1 MNYRIDEL
9 AREAGTTVRN
19 VRAYQERGLLP
30 APRREGRVAWY
41 SHEHL
46 ARLRVIGALLERG
59 YSLSNIA
66 EMVST
71 WEAGGNLQ
79 ELLGLE
85 QAVTTPFSDEAPTTL
100 RLDELAELFG
110 TIDPAAVLLAVKL
123 GVLSIEGTSVRVSSL
138 RVLKAGAELHKA
150 GIALPAL
157 LREIAAVRK
166 DAETIANR
174 FVTLVEH
181 EAFDPHG
188 EALPSREAV
197 SKLAELVTRARPL
210 AEVVVV
216 AELAHALERLIR
228 TRLAERLGRLV
239 RRPSGEVPGS
249 TQPGHAETVAERD
262 AIDDEPSNE
271 ALRETYS
278 ATRRTPRLPSAHS
291 PRDRRVGWAGG
302 ELTRRQGPGL
312 FCHCSMAQSCCQ
324 QRA

>member
-1 MNYRIDEL
+1 
-9 AREAGTTVRN
+9 
-19 VRAYQERGLLP
+19 
-30 APRREGRVAWY
+30 
-41 SHEHL
+41 
-46 ARLRVIGALLERG
+46 LRVIGALLERG

-138 RVLKAGAELHKA
+138 RVLTAGAELHKA

-239 RRPSGEVPGS
+239 RRPSGEVPLAPSGS
-249 TQPGHAETVAERD
+249 VEAVDEGEEP
-262 AIDDEPSNE
+262 DDERSNE
-271 ALRETYS
+271 AHRETYS
-278 ATRRTPRLPSAHS
+278 STRRPPRLRTEIAG
-291 PRDRRVGWAGG
+291 RIDDGWWGHPTSDA
-302 ELTRRQGPGL
+302 RSS
-312 FCHCSMAQSCCQ
+312 HCPMAQS
-324 QRA
+324 